1 MRWLYDIP
9 LWLLS
14 LVIMVPVI
22 AFSLGGVWIARS
34 RNLVIDERSNAT
46 AGFAHAFI
54 GVLYAVALGLMVVGV
69 QSSYENVESVVV
81 QEANIVSNLYRNL
94 EAMPEP
100 ARVEL
105 KGLTSRYLD
114 AVITK
119 EWPAVAKD
127 ERSELT
133 WRLADS
139 LVRAVITY
147 EPTTE
152 HAKAVYPEVLRLT
165 NRMLDQRRE
174 RLFLGTSGVG
184 TVTWMV
190 VLFGALITIGV
201 AWFFYALTPR
211 THYLL
216 VGTMSA
222 MFGLMIFL
230 IVALD
235 HPLWGTMSVQPD
247 ALVTV
252 QKNLVRW
259 DNERKGL

>member
-1 MRWLYDIP
+1 MRFFYEIP

-14 LVIMVPVI
+14 IVIILPIVL
-22 AFSLGGVWIARS
+22 FSLGGVWIARS
-34 RNLVIDERSNAT
+34 RNWVIDERSNAT

-69 QSSYENVESVVV
+69 QSSYEDVEGGVV
-81 QEANIVSNLYRNL
+81 QEAKQVSDLYRNL
-94 EAMPEP
+94 EAMPDP
-100 ARVEL
+100 ARTQMQ
-105 KGLTSRYLD
+105 GLTSRYLD

-119 EWPAVAKD
+119 EFPAVAKD
-127 ERSELT
+127 QRSEPT

-139 LVRAVITY
+139 LVRSIITY

-152 HAKAVYPEVLRLT
+152 HAKAVYPTVLDLA
-165 NRMLDQRRE
+165 NKMLDQRRE
-174 RLFLGTSGVG
+174 RLYLGTSGVG

-190 VLFGALITIGV
+190 VLIGALITIGV
-201 AWFFYALTPR
+201 AWFFYALTPK
-211 THYLL
+211 THYML

-235 HPLWGTMSVQPD
+235 HPLWGTMSVQPE
-247 ALVTV
+247 ALQTV
-252 QKNLVRW
+252 QANILRW
-259 DNERKGL
+259 DRERGGP